1 LTHNIIPHI
10 PVLFDEV
17 IDTFKDLKDG
27 YIIDCTLGYGGHS
40 LGILENN
47 KDIKLICNDQ
57 DDEAL
62 NFSKLRLEKYK
73 DRIIFNKGNFKDV
86 IEKFKDKNI
95 VGILAD
101 IGVSSLQLDKN
112 ERGFGFSSST
122 LDMRMDQNQELN
134 ASTIINEYSLNQL
147 EKIFKEYGEVKEY
160 KKVASLII
168 QNRPFSSSKELA
180 EFLSKNMYKGKLHPA
195 TLPFQGIRI
204 AVNNELGVLEEL
216 FNQIEDA
223 NFKNTTVAI
232 ISFHSL
238 EDRIV
243 KNYFKKWTKKC
254 ICPPHLDRCECGNNH
269 QKGKNLTKKP
279 IIPTLKEIKQNA
291 RSRSSKMRIFQFEK
305 GKFESD
311 RFDS

>member
-1 LTHNIIPHI
+1 LDENKIPHI
-10 PVLFDEV
+10 PVLFNEV

-40 LGILENN
+40 QGILESNPN
-47 KDIKLICNDQ
+47 IKLICNDQ

-62 NFSKLRLEKYK
+62 EFSKKRLEKFK
-73 DRIIFNKGNFKDV
+73 ERIIFNKGNFKDV
-86 IEKFKDKNI
+86 IEAFKDKNI

-112 ERGFGFSSST
+112 ERGFGFDGDT
-122 LDMRMDQNQELN
+122 LDMRMDQNQHLT
-134 ASTIINEYSLNQL
+134 ASDVVNHYSQNQL
-147 EKIFKEYGEVKEY
+147 EDIFRNYGEVKEY

-180 EFLSKNMYKGKLHPA
+180 QFLSKNMYKGKLHPA

-204 AVNNELGVLEEL
+204 EVNNELGVLEEL
-216 FNQIEDA
+216 FDKIESA
-223 NFKNTTVAI
+223 NFHDTTVAI

-243 KNYFKKWTKKC
+243 KNYFKKWTQKC
-254 ICPPHLDRCECGNNH
+254 ICPPQIMRCTCGNNH
-269 QKGKNLTKKP
+269 QKGKVITKKP
-279 IIPTLKEIKQNA
+279 IIPTLQEIKQNP
-291 RSRSSKMRIFQFEK
+291 RSRSSKMRIFK
-305 GKFESD
+305 
-311 RFDS
+311 FDS

>member
-1 LTHNIIPHI
+1 LNETNVPHI

-17 IDTFKDLKDG
+17 IETFIDLKDG
-27 YIIDCTLGYGGHS
+27 YVIDCTLGYGGHS
-40 LGILENN
+40 LGILESNPN
-47 KDIKLICNDQ
+47 IKLICNDQ

-62 NFSKLRLEKYK
+62 NFSKNRLKKFE
-73 DRIIFNKGNFKDV
+73 DRIIFSKGNFKDV
-86 IEKFKDKNI
+86 INRYKDKNI

-112 ERGFGFSSST
+112 ERGFGFNSET

-134 ASTIINEYSLNQL
+134 ASEIVNEYSQKDL

-160 KKVASLII
+160 KKVASLIV
-168 QNRPFSSSKELA
+168 QNRPFSTAKELA
-180 EFLSKNMYKGKLHPA
+180 DFLSKNMFKGKLHPA

-216 FNQIEDA
+216 FEQIENA
-223 NFKNTTVAI
+223 NFANTKVVI

-243 KNYFKKWTKKC
+243 KTVFKKWTMKC
-254 ICPPHLDRCECGNNH
+254 ICPPHIERCECGNDH
-269 QKGKNLTKKP
+269 QKGKVITRKP
-279 IIPTLKEIKQNA
+279 IIPTAKEIKVNA
-291 RSRSSKMRIFQFEK
+291 RSRSSKMRVF
-305 GKFESD
+305 KFEAS
-311 RFDS
+311 R